1 MLRTL
6 ELQLQLQAI
15 FDSIKLIEG
24 NFVRRS
30 KGLLWRESFPKG
42 IPSGRIGIG
51 LALETPSEM
60 LLKYNFDSQCVT
72 SVNKTINSNRV
83 FWAMN
88 CYACTKYEEYAESA
102 TPH

>member
-30 KGLLWRESFPKG
+30 KGLLPNANPITKPANSPYLMMIK
-42 IPSGRIGIG
+42 IS
-51 LALETPSEM
+51 
-60 LLKYNFDSQCVT
+60 LLRLPDIFMAQ
-72 SVNKTINSNRV
+72 
-83 FWAMN
+83 F
-88 CYACTKYEEYAESA
+88 
-102 TPH
+102 